1 MKKPKLS
8 IVTMGCS
15 KNLVDSER
23 IAFALSNFYEYTSD
37 AQKCDVLIINTCGF
51 IDSAKQQNVQ
61 AILEAVHFKKQLGI
75 SKIVVMGCLS
85 QRYGDELKEQIAGV
99 DAFFGA
105 NNFRDV
111 IAYLVPKGDCRAPLE
126 GSRILMTPFHFA
138 YLKIA
143 EGCNH
148 RCAFCAIPVIR
159 GNHVSVPMEELI
171 DEAAQLKSNGI
182 KELNVIAQD
191 TSFYGTDLYGK
202 KTLAK
207 LLEKLSDMKFDW
219 IRIMYAYPTAFPIDV
234 LEIMADRTNIC
245 NYLDIPLQHISDRI
259 LKSMLRG
266 ISREETIKLVET
278 MRRIVPDI
286 AIRSTFIVGFP
297 GETEAEFSELM
308 AFLRDVRLDRVGAFT
323 YSREEGTPAYNLVD
337 NIKPKTKEIRLDK
350 LMKQQAA
357 ISLEKNKA
365 KVGKTLKVLI
375 DECDDKYFYGR
386 TEQDATEVD
395 NRVLID
401 KTAPIKVGEFFD
413 LEIKKATEFDLFGIL
428 PKVSANN

>member
-202 KTLAK
+202 K
-207 LLEKLSDMKFDW
+207 LSQ
-219 IRIMYAYPTAFPIDV
+219 
-234 LEIMADRTNIC
+234 NC
-245 NYLDIPLQHISDRI
+245 
-259 LKSMLRG
+259 
-266 ISREETIKLVET
+266 
-278 MRRIVPDI
+278 
-286 AIRSTFIVGFP
+286 
-297 GETEAEFSELM
+297 
-308 AFLRDVRLDRVGAFT
+308 
-323 YSREEGTPAYNLVD
+323 
-337 NIKPKTKEIRLDK
+337 
-350 LMKQQAA
+350 
-357 ISLEKNKA
+357 
-365 KVGKTLKVLI
+365 
-375 DECDDKYFYGR
+375 
-386 TEQDATEVD
+386 
-395 NRVLID
+395 
-401 KTAPIKVGEFFD
+401 
-413 LEIKKATEFDLFGIL
+413 
-428 PKVSANN
+428 

>member
-1 MKKPKLS
+1 
-8 IVTMGCS
+8 
-15 KNLVDSER
+15 
-23 IAFALSNFYEYTSD
+23 
-37 AQKCDVLIINTCGF
+37 
-51 IDSAKQQNVQ
+51 
-61 AILEAVHFKKQLGI
+61 
-75 SKIVVMGCLS
+75 
-85 QRYGDELKEQIAGV
+85 
-99 DAFFGA
+99 
-105 NNFRDV
+105 
-111 IAYLVPKGDCRAPLE
+111 
-126 GSRILMTPFHFA
+126 
-138 YLKIA
+138 
-143 EGCNH
+143 
-148 RCAFCAIPVIR
+148 
-159 GNHVSVPMEELI
+159 
-171 DEAAQLKSNGI
+171 
-182 KELNVIAQD
+182 
-191 TSFYGTDLYGK
+191 
-202 KTLAK
+202 
-207 LLEKLSDMKFDW
+207 MKFDW

-297 GETEAEFSELM
+297 GETEAEFNELM